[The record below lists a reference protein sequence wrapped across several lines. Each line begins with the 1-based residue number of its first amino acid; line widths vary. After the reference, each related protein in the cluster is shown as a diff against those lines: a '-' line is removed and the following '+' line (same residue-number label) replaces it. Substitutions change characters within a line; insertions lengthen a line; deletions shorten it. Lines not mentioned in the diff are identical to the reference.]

1 MSSFNNPHH
10 FYLFAMKNGRKK
22 LGYGPSPDEAY
33 ENLKLRLTPKEM
45 EGILKD
51 QFVKIPQRELQKHA
65 RELG

>member
-10 FYLFAMKNGRKK
+10 FYLFAMANGKRK
-22 LGYGPSPDEAY
+22 LGYGPDPATAY
-33 ENLKLRLTPKEM
+33 ENLKLRLTPREM
-45 EGILKD
+45 EGIRPD